1 MTEEIHHFTKQ
12 TDTMKNTITRL
23 GCGLDISKD
32 KFDVCFG
39 VMLSDASF
47 VIKGSRSFANKKA
60 GINEFLVWLGK
71 NHAKHNPTG
80 ELPFQV
86 VMETTGVYHEHV
98 CLSLYEASWPVC
110 VEVSSRVKR
119 YLQSIGQYSKTDK
132 LDAKGICRL
141 ACERK
146 VTLWRPFSPKTMAI
160 RTAIRHRKSLIDN
173 KNRLGNQL
181 HALSHSANKDSN
193 MAASIKRLVKAMDKE
208 IAKIEEHIHE
218 LYEADPV
225 LKERLD
231 AIVKSVKGLGLVT
244 ALTVVAETNGFDLFQ
259 NAKQL
264 VSYAGLD
271 IIENASGNSTRPTK
285 ISKRGNARIRN
296 ALYMC
301 ALTMGKYKDA
311 PFAGFF
317 SRIRAKNPKIY
328 KIANVAVQRKL
339 LVLIYTLFKNNTSFD
354 PAYNKQNIQISSS
367 ELNSELREIAAA

>member
-1 MTEEIHHFTKQ
+1 
-12 TDTMKNTITRL
+12 MKNTITRL

-47 VIKGSRSFANKKA
+47 VIKGSKSFANKKA

-208 IAKIEEHIHE
+208 IAKAEEHIHE
-218 LYEADPV
+218 LYEADPL

-231 AIVKSVKGLGLVT
+231 AIVKSVKGLGLIT

-301 ALTMGKYKDA
+301 ALTMGKHKDA
-311 PFAGFF
+311 PFADFF
-317 SRIRAKNPKIY
+317 SRIRAKNPKVY

-354 PAYNKQNIQISSS
+354 PAYNKQNLKIGSS
-367 ELNSELREIAAA
+367 ELNPELREIAAA